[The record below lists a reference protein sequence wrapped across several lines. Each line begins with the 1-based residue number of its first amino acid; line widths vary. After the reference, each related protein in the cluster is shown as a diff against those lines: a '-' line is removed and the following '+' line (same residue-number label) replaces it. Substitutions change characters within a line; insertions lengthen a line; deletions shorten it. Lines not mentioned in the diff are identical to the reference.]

1 MCYCAEVGQ
10 FQGHAL
16 SESLSPVH
24 SPIVCQQVKGPAL
37 MTGRYKFPSG
47 QQNIETTS
55 PHSQPKNLT
64 YIRER
69 EREERELHLKL
80 TYPMDQSC
88 RVPGSW
94 GFRVLSPYGKQEKL
108 ISLML
113 DC

>member
-47 QQNIETTS
+47 QQNRETTS
-55 PHSQPKNLT
+55 PHS
-64 YIRER
+64 
-69 EREERELHLKL
+69 
-80 TYPMDQSC
+80 
-88 RVPGSW
+88 
-94 GFRVLSPYGKQEKL
+94 
-108 ISLML
+108 
-113 DC
+113 

>member
-55 PHSQPKNLT
+55 PHSQHT
-64 YIRER
+64 SER
-69 EREERELHLKL
+69 ERRIEREHLKL

>member
-16 SESLSPVH
+16 FESLSPVH
-24 SPIVCQQVKGPAL
+24 SPIVCQQVIGPAL

-47 QQNIETTS
+47 QQNRETTS

-69 EREERELHLKL
+69 EKDWERALE
-80 TYPMDQSC
+80 TY
-88 RVPGSW
+88 
-94 GFRVLSPYGKQEKL
+94 
-108 ISLML
+108 ISNGPIM
-113 DC
+113 

>member
-64 YIRER
+64 YIGER
-69 EREERELHLKL
+69 EKDWERALE
-80 TYPMDQSC
+80 TY
-88 RVPGSW
+88 
-94 GFRVLSPYGKQEKL
+94 
-108 ISLML
+108 ISNGPIM
-113 DC
+113 

>member
-69 EREERELHLKL
+69 EGLRESTWNLHIQW
-80 TYPMDQSC
+80 TNHVEFP
-88 RVPGSW
+88 VPGGSESY
-94 GFRVLSPYGKQEKL
+94 L
-108 ISLML
+108 LMGSKKNSFL
-113 DC
+113 

>member
-16 SESLSPVH
+16 FESLSPVH

-55 PHSQPKNLT
+55 LHSQPKNLT

-69 EREERELHLKL
+69 EREGERALQ
-80 TYPMDQSC
+80 TY
-88 RVPGSW
+88 
-94 GFRVLSPYGKQEKL
+94 
-108 ISLML
+108 ISNGPIM
-113 DC
+113 

>member
-47 QQNIETTS
+47 QQNS

-69 EREERELHLKL
+69 QREREGERALE
-80 TYPMDQSC
+80 TY
-88 RVPGSW
+88 
-94 GFRVLSPYGKQEKL
+94 
-108 ISLML
+108 ISNGPIM
-113 DC
+113 